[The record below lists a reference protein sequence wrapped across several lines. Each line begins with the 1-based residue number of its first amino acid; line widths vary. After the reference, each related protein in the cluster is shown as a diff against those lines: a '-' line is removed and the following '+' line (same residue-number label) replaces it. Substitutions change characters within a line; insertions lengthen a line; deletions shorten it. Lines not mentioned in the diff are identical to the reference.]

1 MKNPTQSNVKRKE
14 ELFGSQSEVVPSIT
28 VKKTDGKSVGEAGHT
43 VSAVRKHRD
52 ECWYSGQAPSPCLG
66 WVFPLQ
72 LTLSGNAPTD
82 ITSQVDNED

>member
-43 VSAVRKHRD
+43 VSAVRKQREMNAGAH
-52 ECWYSGQAPSPCLG
+52 SSLSLSPWLHPMG
-66 WVFPLQ
+66 
-72 LTLSGNAPTD
+72 
-82 ITSQVDNED
+82 